1 MDTLMPK
8 YTLKPILFLLF
19 FFLSKPLFA
28 IDSIAETALVM
39 DISTGEILLE
49 KNSNMRTFPSSMT
62 KIMTVLVAFEK
73 IKNGSLS
80 LDQEFLVSKKAWK
93 MGGSKMFIEV
103 DKRVKVFDL
112 LLGIVVQSG
121 NDASIA
127 LAEGISGTEETFAIE
142 MNNLAK
148 KIGLADTNFVNS
160 SGWPNDSHY
169 TTAKDLALLA
179 KYTVEKHPELY
190 QMYELNE
197 FTYNGIKQDNRNPLL
212 LTFDGADGFKTGYT
226 EAAGYGIV
234 GSAERGGRRLII
246 VLNGLESSRSRA
258 QESLRLMDW
267 GFNNFELV
275 NFFKKNEIVFQA
287 NTWLGKKEKVDLV
300 AIEDIKV
307 SIPKAQLSSANV
319 DVLIEEPIQTPINKG
334 DIIANLQISYADKKV
349 SFPLAAGENTEQ
361 KGFFSRITS
370 ALYYIVLGSNQ

>member
-1 MDTLMPK
+1 MPK
-8 YTLKPILFLLF
+8 YTLKPLFFLLF

-39 DISTGEILLE
+39 DISTGEILLD
-49 KNSNMRTFPSSMT
+49 KNSNMRTYPSSMT

-148 KIGLADTNFVNS
+148 KIGLTDTNFVNS
-160 SGWPNDSHY
+160 SGWPNDNHY

-179 KYTVEKHPELY
+179 KYTVENHPELY

-275 NFFKKNEIVFQA
+275 NFFKKDELVFQA

-334 DIIANLQISYADKKV
+334 DIIANIQVSYADKKV
-349 SFPLAAGENTEQ
+349 IFPLAASERIEQ

-370 ALYYIVLGSNQ
+370 ALYYIVLGSN

>member
-1 MDTLMPK
+1 MPK
-8 YTLKPILFLLF
+8 YTLKPLFFLLF

-39 DISTGEILLE
+39 DISTGEILLD
-49 KNSNMRTFPSSMT
+49 KNSNIRTYPSSMT

-148 KIGLADTNFVNS
+148 KIGLTDTNFVNS
-160 SGWPNDSHY
+160 SGWPNDNHY

-179 KYTVEKHPELY
+179 KYTVENHPELY

-275 NFFKKNEIVFQA
+275 NFFKKDELVFQA

-319 DVLIEEPIQTPINKG
+319 DVLIEEPIQTPINRG

-349 SFPLAAGENTEQ
+349 SFPLAASESIEQ

-370 ALYYIVLGSNQ
+370 ALYYIVLGSN

>member
-1 MDTLMPK
+1 MPK
-8 YTLKPILFLLF
+8 YTLKTILFLLF
-19 FFLSKPLFA
+19 FFLSKPLLA

-39 DISTGEILLE
+39 DISTGEILLD

-73 IKNGSLS
+73 IKNGTLS

-148 KIGLADTNFVNS
+148 KIGLTDTNFVNS

-179 KYTVEKHPELY
+179 KYTVENHPELY

-275 NFFKKNEIVFQA
+275 NFFKKDELVFQA

-334 DIIANLQISYADKKV
+334 DIIANLQISYADKKI
-349 SFPLAAGENTEQ
+349 SFPLAAGESIEQ

-370 ALYYIVLGSNQ
+370 ALYYIVLGSN

>member
-1 MDTLMPK
+1 MPK
-8 YTLKPILFLLF
+8 YTLKTTLILIFFL
-19 FFLSKPLFA
+19 LSKPLFA
-28 IDSIAETALVM
+28 IDSIAETALVL
-39 DISTGEILLE
+39 DISTGEILLD
-49 KNSNMRTFPSSMT
+49 KNSNMKTYPSSMT
-62 KIMTVLVAFEK
+62 KIMTALVAFEK
-73 IKNGSLS
+73 IKNGTLS

-93 MGGSKMFIEV
+93 KGGSKMFIEV
-103 DKRVKVFDL
+103 DERVKVFDL
-112 LLGIVVQSG
+112 LLGIIVQSG

-148 KIGLADTNFVNS
+148 KIGLTDTNFVNS

-179 KYTVEKHPELY
+179 KYTVENHPELY

-212 LTFDGADGFKTGYT
+212 FTFDGADGFKTGYT

-275 NFFKKNEIVFQA
+275 NFFEKNELVFQA
-287 NTWLGKKEKVDLV
+287 NTWLGKKEKVELV

-319 DVLIEEPIQTPINKG
+319 DVLIEEPIQTPISKG
-334 DIIANLQISYADKKV
+334 DVIANLQISYADKKV
-349 SFPLAAGENTEQ
+349 SFPLAAGEDIEQ
-361 KGFFSRITS
+361 KGFFSRISS
-370 ALYYIVLGSNQ
+370 ALYYIVLGSN

>member
-1 MDTLMPK
+1 MPK
-8 YTLKPILFLLF
+8 HTLRLTVFLLI
-19 FFLSKPLFA
+19 FLLSRPLFA

-49 KNSNMRTFPSSMT
+49 KNSDKRTFPSSMT

-73 IKNGSLS
+73 IKNGTLS
-80 LDQEFLVSKKAWK
+80 MDQEFLVSKKAWK

-103 DKRVKVFDL
+103 DKRVRVSDL

-127 LAEGISGTEETFAIE
+127 LAEGISGNEETFAIE
-142 MNNLAK
+142 MNNLGK
-148 KIGLADTNFVNS
+148 KIGLIGSNFVNS
-160 SGWPNDSHY
+160 SGWPDDNHY
-169 TTAKDLALLA
+169 TTAMDLALIA
-179 KYTVEKHPELY
+179 KYTIENHPELY
-190 QMYELNE
+190 QMYKLTD
-197 FTYNGIKQDNRNPLL
+197 FTYSNIKQDNRNPLL

-226 EAAGYGIV
+226 KAAGYGIV
-234 GSAERGGRRLII
+234 GSAEKSGRRLII
-246 VLNGLESSRSRA
+246 VLNGLDSSRSRA

-275 NFFKKNEIVFQA
+275 NFYEKNELVFEA
-287 NTWLGKKEKVDLV
+287 NTWLGKKDKVDLIASNEV
-300 AIEDIKV
+300 KV

-319 DVLIEEPIQTPINKG
+319 DVLIEEPIQTPIKKG
-334 DIIANLQISYADKKV
+334 EIIANLQISYADKKII
-349 SFPLAAGENTEQ
+349 FPLAAREDVEQ

-370 ALYYIVLGSNQ
+370 ALYYIVLGSN

>member
-1 MDTLMPK
+1 MPK
-8 YTLKPILFLLF
+8 YTLKPLFFLLF

-39 DISTGEILLE
+39 DISTGEILLD
-49 KNSNMRTFPSSMT
+49 KNSNMRTYPSSMT

-148 KIGLADTNFVNS
+148 KIGLTDTNFVNS
-160 SGWPNDSHY
+160 SGWPNDNHY

-179 KYTVEKHPELY
+179 KYTVENHPELY

-275 NFFKKNEIVFQA
+275 NFFKKNELVFQA

-349 SFPLAAGENTEQ
+349 SFPLAASESIEQ

-370 ALYYIVLGSNQ
+370 ALYYIVLGSN

>member
-1 MDTLMPK
+1 MPK

-349 SFPLAAGENTEQ
+349 SFPLAAGESVEQ

-370 ALYYIVLGSNQ
+370 ALYYIVLGSN